1 MVIELLCQPHTKG
14 PTHSRTDWAVW
25 GASCLEGG
33 GGVRRILLAQ
43 RRQHLVLLRAMHT
56 CHMSYA
62 SSKQEEQRMLYMK
75 HTQQAHLE
83 EHKVQ
88 DLLLVRLEGLLAAES
103 ALIDDDLDWQLTG
116 EALCRV
122 RMVGSTGQGT

>member
-1 MVIELLCQPHTKG
+1 
-14 PTHSRTDWAVW
+14 
-25 GASCLEGG
+25 
-33 GGVRRILLAQ
+33 
-43 RRQHLVLLRAMHT
+43 
-56 CHMSYA
+56 
-62 SSKQEEQRMLYMK
+62 MLYMK